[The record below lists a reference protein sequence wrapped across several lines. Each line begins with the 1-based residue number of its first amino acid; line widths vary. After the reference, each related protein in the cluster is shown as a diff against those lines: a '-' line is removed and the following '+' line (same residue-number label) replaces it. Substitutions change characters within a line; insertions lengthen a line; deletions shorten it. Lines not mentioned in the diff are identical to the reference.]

1 MGDNRVNRNHRIVR
15 RATKRNW
22 RKKESP
28 GIQPRL
34 GSAEVLFGRAAPTL
48 ASRIRR
54 KA

>member
-1 MGDNRVNRNHRIVR
+1 MGDDRINRNYQIAR
-15 RATKRNW
+15 RVTERNW
-22 RKKESP
+22 GKKESP

-34 GSAEVLFGRAAPTL
+34 GSAEMLFGRAAPTL